1 MYYETVMAF
10 TIRMKP
16 ETERAL
22 NRLAKRR
29 KQSRSDV
36 VREAIAHYER
46 AHGETAVEHGPYEA
60 WSDVIGVVDL
70 GARDAQRTTGD
81 QFAALLRKDRARRAR

>member
-1 MYYETVMAF
+1 MALTV
-10 TIRMKP
+10 RMKP

-46 AHGETAVEHGPYEA
+46 AHGEPAGDQGPYEA
-60 WSDVIGVVDL
+60 WRDVIGVVDL
-70 GARDAQRTTGD
+70 GARDATRTTGD
-81 QFAALLRKDRARRAR
+81 QFAAQLRKGRGRRAR